1 MWTDVGS
8 DANRQA
14 PVPVKI
20 LEWENVS
27 VTCIPSISE
36 VYTLEQVWK
45 NSLGQVW
52 VYKSVYKYSNTQQQT
67 RSLSM
72 SNSKKRLW
80 SEEVN
85 DKQ

>member
-27 VTCIPSISE
+27 VTCIPSINE

-52 VYKSVYKYSNTQQQT
+52 VYKFLYKYSNTQQQT